1 MDVSNDKY
9 QVRTFGREDRD
20 IFNVVRDDNGTIL
33 FMFKVRT
40 RFDNSTGE
48 KVTELEFT
56 VHGAEIRDLRNFDE
70 HISFTA
76 RLS

>member
-48 KVTELEFT
+48 KVTELE
-56 VHGAEIRDLRNFDE
+56 
-70 HISFTA
+70 SQ
-76 RLS
+76 